1 MAVGKVTLGRFEQV
15 ELRSIWASEDKGFT
29 PWLAEPENIALLGET
44 IGLRLE
50 VEKREKEVG
59 PFSADILCRDAD
71 QDQWV
76 LIENQLE
83 RTDHTHL
90 GQLLTYAAGL
100 KAVTIV
106 WVARRFTDEH
116 RAALDWLNEITDERF
131 QFFGLEVEA
140 WRIGESPPAAK
151 FNLVS
156 KPNDWTR
163 RIANGA
169 ARGAD
174 HGLSE
179 TKQLQLEFWTRFR
192 DFADEHAERLRVTKP
207 PARNWWRFSVG
218 RSGFDLCAIANP
230 MKDELR
236 AEFLITHDESAAIYE
251 WFFAQREQLEHEL
264 GEPLVWNSADDV
276 TMKRLLVQR
285 QADLEDRDAWPE
297 YHRWLV
303 EKLDK
308 LDEVFRSRVL
318 SLDIEVITESAGTRV
333 ESFTGAVVQ

>member
-1 MAVGKVTLGRFEQV
+1 MSAADKPVLGRLEQV
-15 ELRSIWASEDKGFT
+15 ELRTIWASEDKGFT
-29 PWLAEPENIALLGET
+29 PWLAQAENISVLGEA
-44 IGLRLE
+44 IGRRLE
-50 VEKREKEVG
+50 VEAREKEVG
-59 PFSADILCRDAD
+59 PFSADILCKDTE

-116 RAALDWLNEITDERF
+116 RAALDWLNEITGERF
-131 QFFGLEVEA
+131 EFFGLEVEA

-163 RIANGA
+163 RVANSA
-169 ARGAD
+169 ARVAAD
-174 HGLSE
+174 GLSD

-236 AEFLITHDESAAIYE
+236 AEFLITHDESAAIYD
-251 WFFAQREQLEHEL
+251 WFLAQREQLEQEL
-264 GEPLVWNSADDV
+264 GEPLAWNSSDDV
-276 TMKRLLVQR
+276 TMKRLLLQR
-285 QADLEDRDAWPE
+285 EANLEDRNAWPE
-297 YHRWLV
+297 YQRWLV
-303 EKLDK
+303 AKLDK
-308 LDEVFRSRVL
+308 LDEVFRARVQ
-318 SLDIEVITESAGTRV
+318 SLDIEGIRSGKQRRRPAV
-333 ESFTGAVVQ
+333 EAVA